1 MATISKYRTKH
12 GETRYRVRYRT
23 PDRRQTD
30 KRGFRT
36 KRDAEQFAAT
46 VEVSKM
52 RGEFVPPTLGR
63 ITVGQLGPG
72 WLDRQRGHMK
82 PSGFRSYESAW
93 RVHVEPRW
101 GRTRVSEI
109 RFTAVQAWVSQF
121 AASQGAVVVQ
131 TAHSVLARVLDDAV
145 QDRILASNP
154 ARGVKLPKR
163 PPRRNVYLTA
173 GQLNRLADESGRY
186 RSLVLL
192 LGVGGLRW
200 GEAAALRVED
210 VDFLRRRI
218 ELHRNAVQV
227 GTRIVVG
234 TLKSNE
240 NRTVVLPKFVVDA
253 LAETAKGKGRDDLF
267 WPSASGGY
275 MGPPASKDSWLTG
288 AVARCQKA
296 DKSFPRMTAH
306 GLRHT
311 AASLAI
317 SAGANPK
324 VVQRMLG
331 HASAAMTL
339 DVYTDLFDS
348 DLSSVAESVGKMWAR
363 ESQPHDCSTQNA
375 PLPAPTGTE
384 SRSPLS
390 GLN

>member
-1 MATISKYRTKH
+1 MATISSYNTAQGK
-12 GETRYRVRYRT
+12 RYRVRYRT

-46 VEVSKM
+46 VEVAKM
-52 RGEFVPPTLGR
+52 RGEYVPPTLGR
-63 ITVGQLGPG
+63 ITVGQLGPD
-72 WLDRQRGHMK
+72 WLERQQGHMK

-109 RFTAVQAWVSQF
+109 KFTAVQAWVSQL
-121 AASQGAVVVQ
+121 ASKRGAVVVQ
-131 TAHSVLARVLDDAV
+131 TAYSVLARILDDAV
-145 QDRILASNP
+145 QDRLLASNP
-154 ARGVKLPKR
+154 ARSVKLPKR
-163 PPRRNVYLTA
+163 SPRRNVYLTA
-173 GQLNRLADESGRY
+173 SQLNRLAEESGRY

-200 GEAAALRVED
+200 GEAAALRVDD

-218 ELHRNAVQV
+218 DLHRNAVQV
-227 GTRIVVG
+227 GNKVIVG
-234 TLKSNE
+234 TLKSNK
-240 NRTVVLPKFVVDA
+240 NRTVVLPGFVIDA
-253 LAETAKGKGRDDLF
+253 LARTAKGKGRDDLL
-267 WPSASGGY
+267 WPTASGGY
-275 MGPPASKDSWLTG
+275 MGPPASKESWLSG
-288 AVARCQKA
+288 AVERCR
-296 DKSFPRMTAH
+296 KSDPTFPRVTAH
-306 GLRHT
+306 ALRHT

-339 DVYTDLFDS
+339 DVYADLFDS
-348 DLSSVAESVGKMWAR
+348 DLTSVAESVGKMWAR
-363 ESQPHDCSTQNA
+363 GAETHKRSTA
-375 PLPAPTGTE
+375 KRRLPAQTPE
-384 SRSPLS
+384 ASVSPLS